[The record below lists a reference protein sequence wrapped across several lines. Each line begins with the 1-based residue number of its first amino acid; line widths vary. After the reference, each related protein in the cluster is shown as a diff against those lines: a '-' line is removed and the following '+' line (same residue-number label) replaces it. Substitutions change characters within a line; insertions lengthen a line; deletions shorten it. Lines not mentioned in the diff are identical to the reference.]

1 MSLKREI
8 LAKVHTVP
16 PLPEVVFKLQKYCND
31 PNVNYVEL
39 AKVIEV
45 DPGLTTSLLRLAN
58 SAYFGCEGTIGSV
71 QYAITRL
78 GLKRVYQMVL
88 AVCVAPM
95 ARQKIRGYDLTPAM
109 LWQHAIATAMASE
122 YLAQELGSAEP
133 SDAFTAGMLHDMG
146 KIVLGNFVDVDM
158 ARIRQLMQ
166 ERGIPFD
173 EAERETFGT
182 DHASVAAALLQRWQ
196 IPARIVT
203 AVRFHHHPSG
213 CTDPEPLLDIIHIAD
228 VLCRDVGW
236 GMGTD
241 ALLYRFDPAAA
252 ERLALTPD
260 IAEQTM
266 AEVSVG
272 LEEMMALFQSLGA
285 EGQQPRGNPQPAGQP
300 VG

>member
-1 MSLKREI
+1 VNLKREI
-8 LAKVHTVP
+8 LAKVHAVP

-31 PNVNYVEL
+31 PNVSYSEL

-71 QYAITRL
+71 QYAMTRL

-95 ARQKIRGYDLTPAM
+95 TRKPIRGYDLTPAM
-109 LWQHAIATAMASE
+109 LWQHAIATAMAAE

-133 SDAFTAGMLHDMG
+133 ADAFTAGMLHDMG

-158 ARIRQLMQ
+158 ARIRQLME
-166 ERGIPFD
+166 ERNIPFD

-182 DHASVAAALLQRWQ
+182 DHAAVAASLLQRWQ

-213 CTDPEPLLDIIHIAD
+213 CSDPEPLLDIVHIAD

-236 GMGTD
+236 GMGAD
-241 ALLYRFDPAAA
+241 ALQYRFDPTSA
-252 ERLALTPD
+252 ERLALPPD

-266 AEVSVG
+266 AEVSLG
-272 LEEMMALFQSLGA
+272 LEGMMEIFRSLGA
-285 EGQQPRGNPQPAGQP
+285 AGGQPRVQP

>member
-8 LAKVHTVP
+8 LAKVHAVP

-31 PNVNYVEL
+31 PNVSYAEL

-58 SAYFGCEGTIGSV
+58 SAYFGCEQSIGSV
-71 QYAITRL
+71 QYAMTRL
-78 GLKRVYQMVL
+78 GLKRVYQIVL

-95 ARQKIRGYDLTPAM
+95 TRKPIRGYDLAPAM

-122 YLAQELGSAEP
+122 YLAQELGSTEP
-133 SDAFTAGMLHDMG
+133 ADAFTAGMLHDMG

-158 ARIRQLMQ
+158 DKIRQLMDQ
-166 ERGIPFD
+166 NGIPFD
-173 EAERETFGT
+173 EAEREAFGT
-182 DHASVAAALLQRWQ
+182 DHASVAASLLQRWQ

-203 AVRFHHHPSG
+203 AVRYHHHPSA
-213 CTDPEPLLDIIHIAD
+213 CPDPEPLLDIVHIAD

-236 GMGTD
+236 GMGAD
-241 ALLYRFDPAAA
+241 ALLYRFDPTSA
-252 ERLALTPD
+252 ERLALPPD

-266 AEVSVG
+266 AEVSLG
-272 LEEMMALFQSLGA
+272 LEGMMEIFQSLGA
-285 EGQQPRGNPQPAGQP
+285 AREQPRVQP